1 MTLMAPPQRC
11 VEIRV
16 SGGRENVQ
24 NNINLEHPD
33 YRAKKAMWRK
43 YKDLYTGGEQ
53 LKSRAA
59 EYLMQRQKE
68 GYDVYTER
76 LQRVFYEN
84 YIGSIIDWYS
94 ATLFRREPVLHLDGP
109 DDRARSFFAQFTED
123 CDRKGTN
130 LSDFFR
136 KRIVDALV
144 YGSSFHILD
153 FPRTSVFAETRAE
166 EDAAGTARAYLLECS
181 PEAVINW
188 STDANGSYEWVVLRN
203 SYLRGD
209 VETRSWAEETRWV
222 YYDRTHYRVFTTR
235 GDRQEIV
242 ELYSGLHGMAKQE
255 RVPLFE
261 MKVPEGL
268 WLMNRAGLLQLEHFN
283 KSNALAWALTMGLFA
298 QPVIFSERDFKQMVG
313 ESYYIQLGKEDRFGW
328 TEPEGKVYQIAADN
342 LTRLKDEI
350 YRVCYLLAQ
359 AGAVTSG
366 GNSQSG
372 LSKLRDFAVAQEVLR
387 AFGDAV
393 KDGMKR
399 VLRAVA
405 EAREDELVI
414 DVSGLDDFDISDF
427 SDDLANAN
435 TLLQLGIPSPT
446 LKRQIFKRLAYKYL
460 CDVRQEVKDQISQ
473 EIDENL
479 KA

>member
-1 MTLMAPPQRC
+1 M
-11 VEIRV
+11 
-16 SGGRENVQ
+16 Q

-53 LKSRAA
+53 LRNHAA

-68 GYDVYTER
+68 GEDVYVER

-109 DDRARSFFAQFTED
+109 DEGARRFFSQFSED

-136 KRIVDALV
+136 RQIVDALV
-144 YGSSFHILD
+144 YGSSYHILD
-153 FPRTSVFAETRAE
+153 FPKVSIHAETRAE
-166 EDAAGTARAYLLECS
+166 EDKAGTSRAYLLECS

-188 STDANGSYEWVVLRN
+188 ATDENGNYEWVVLRN
-203 SYLRGD
+203 SYLKGEAD
-209 VETRSWAEETRWV
+209 TKSWNEETRWV
-222 YYDRTHYRVFTTR
+222 YYNRTHYRVFTTR
-235 GDRQEIV
+235 GDKQEIV
-242 ELYSGLHGMAKQE
+242 EVDAGLHGMAKQH

-261 MKVPEGL
+261 MKLPEGL
-268 WLMNRAGLLQLEHFN
+268 WLMNRAGLIQLEHFN
-283 KSNALAWALTMGLFA
+283 KSNALSWALTMGLFA

-313 ESYYIQLGKEDRFGW
+313 ESYYIQLGKDDRFGW

-342 LTRLKDEI
+342 LVRLKDEI
-350 YRVCYLLAQ
+350 YRVCYLLSQ
-359 AGAVTSG
+359 AGAVT
-366 GNSQSG
+366 GNGTSQSG
-372 LSKLRDFAVAQEVLR
+372 ISKLRDFAVAQEVLR
-387 AFGDAV
+387 AYGDTI

-405 EAREDELVI
+405 QARMDELTI

-427 SDDLANAN
+427 SDDLADAR
-435 TLLQLGIPSPT
+435 TLLQIGIESPT

-460 CDVRQEVKDQISQ
+460 CDVRQEVKDQIAQ
-473 EIDENL
+473 EIDASL
-479 KA
+479 SL